1 MVCELLYTLSYSV
14 FYVFP
19 RDLPL
24 VRREVGERTYR
35 LSAYYAHRALLTVP
49 KAFFESFLFVGIVYG
64 CVRFTAVAGAATYV
78 GMATV
83 SAVASLLAVAYGKDL
98 LFLPSFLLLLLSFC
112 AFHSFIHSFIFLN
125 WPAIGELN
133 LAATVARRW
142 PPLANGLPI

>member
-112 AFHSFIHSFIFLN
+112 AFHSFIFLN